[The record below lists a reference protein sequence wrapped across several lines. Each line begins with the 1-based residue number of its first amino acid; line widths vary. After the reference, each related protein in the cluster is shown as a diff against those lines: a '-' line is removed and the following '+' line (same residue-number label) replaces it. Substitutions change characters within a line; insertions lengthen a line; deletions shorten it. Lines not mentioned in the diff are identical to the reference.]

1 MTARTTTTPAE
12 PNCRRAFQQMARQ
25 CLASVRQ
32 HREAAGRGDP
42 DAVHS
47 IRIALTKLRAARKF
61 FAIMTRDTA
70 WPKLKAEIQW
80 LNRVLGA
87 ARDNDVTSAYARAAR
102 ENRLADAD
110 SKQLARETSRTH
122 RQLATALRSARCN
135 RLFTDLARWIDK
147 GPWLTLSATAAR
159 ARHTQLLAD
168 FAPARLQRWKQRLA
182 RKAARR
188 LGNGERRHRL
198 RIAAKRYRYM
208 REAITAMG
216 VPEQR
221 PERRDREAAQSV
233 QHALGEIRDLNRLR
247 KLQPERLSTK
257 SYRRKKRRLLDRAHR
272 AFRDLA

>member
-1 MTARTTTTPAE
+1 MTARTITTPAG
-12 PNCRRAFQQMARQ
+12 PTCQRAFQQMARQ

-32 HREAAGRGDP
+32 HREAAGRGDA

-61 FAIMTRDTA
+61 FAAMTRDTA
-70 WPKLKAEIQW
+70 WPKLKAEIRW
-80 LNRVLGA
+80 LNRILGA
-87 ARDNDVTSAYARAAR
+87 ARDNDVTSTYARAAR
-102 ENRLADAD
+102 KSRLAVAD
-110 SKQLARETSRTH
+110 GKQLARETSRTH
-122 RQLATALRSARCN
+122 RQLATALRSARFN
-135 RLFTDLARWIDK
+135 RLLTDLARWIDK
-147 GPWLTLSATAAR
+147 GPWLMLNAPSAR
-159 ARHTQLLAD
+159 ARRLQPLAD

-216 VPEQR
+216 VPERR
-221 PERRDREAAQSV
+221 PERQDREAAHSV

-257 SYRRKKRRLLDRAHR
+257 SYRRIKRRLLGRAHR
-272 AFRDLA
+272 AFRHLA